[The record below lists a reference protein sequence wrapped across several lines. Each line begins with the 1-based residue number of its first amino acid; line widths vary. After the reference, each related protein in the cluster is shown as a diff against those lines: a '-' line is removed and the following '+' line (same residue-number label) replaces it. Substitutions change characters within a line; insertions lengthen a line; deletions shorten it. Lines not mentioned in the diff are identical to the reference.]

1 MKGYEFMLVIGILFL
16 IIGFTLILTEA
27 CIIYKEKD
35 EIVIK
40 RAKVNI
46 ESWFV
51 RYKLLVG
58 ILSTV
63 LGIFSIINYIV
74 Y

>member
-1 MKGYEFMLVIGILFL
+1 MGILF
-16 IIGFTLILTEA
+16 IIMGLVFILSEVLE
-27 CIIYKEKD
+27 IYREND

-40 RAKVNI
+40 RTKVDI
-46 ESWFV
+46 ENWFV

-63 LGIFSIINYIV
+63 LGMFSIINYIV

>member
-1 MKGYEFMLVIGILFL
+1 MLVIGILFL

>member
-1 MKGYEFMLVIGILFL
+1 MLLIGILFIIMGL
-16 IIGFTLILTEA
+16 IFILSEVY
-27 CIIYKEKD
+27 IFNREND

-40 RAKVNI
+40 RTKVDIGN
-46 ESWFV
+46 WFV

-63 LGIFSIINYIV
+63 LGLFSIINYIV

>member
-1 MKGYEFMLVIGILFL
+1 MLLMGILF
-16 IIGFTLILTEA
+16 IIMGLVFILSEVLE
-27 CIIYKEKD
+27 IYREND

-40 RAKVNI
+40 RTKVDI
-46 ESWFV
+46 ENWFV

-63 LGIFSIINYIV
+63 LGMFSIINYIV

>member
-1 MKGYEFMLVIGILFL
+1 MLLIGILSI
-16 IIGFTLILTEA
+16 IIGLILILSEVY
-27 CIIYKEKD
+27 IFKREKD
-35 EIVIK
+35 EVVIK
-40 RAKVNI
+40 RTKVHI

-63 LGIFSIINYIV
+63 LGLFIIINHIIY
-74 Y
+74 

>member
-1 MKGYEFMLVIGILFL
+1 MLLIGILFIVMGL
-16 IIGFTLILTEA
+16 IFILTEA
-27 CIIYKEKD
+27 FEIYREND

-40 RAKVNI
+40 RKKVDI

-58 ILSTV
+58 LLSTV
-63 LGIFSIINYIV
+63 LGLFSIINYIV

>member
-1 MKGYEFMLVIGILFL
+1 MKGMLVIGILFL
-16 IIGFTLILTEA
+16 IIGSIFILSEA
-27 CIIYKEKD
+27 CTVKREND

-63 LGIFSIINYIV
+63 LGIFSIINYII

>member
-1 MKGYEFMLVIGILFL
+1 MLLIGIFFIVIGL
-16 IIGFTLILTEA
+16 ILILTEA
-27 CIIYKEKD
+27 YTFKREKD
-35 EIVIK
+35 EIVVK
-40 RAKVNI
+40 RSKIHI
-46 ESWFV
+46 ENWFV

-63 LGIFSIINYIV
+63 LGLFSIINYIV

>member
-1 MKGYEFMLVIGILFL
+1 MLLIGILF
-16 IIGFTLILTEA
+16 IIMGLILMLSEA
-27 CIIYKEKD
+27 YTLNKEKD

-40 RAKVNI
+40 RTKIHIGN
-46 ESWFV
+46 WFV

-63 LGIFSIINYIV
+63 LGLFSIINYII